1 MQKFLKIFLLSTSLF
16 YFISCTPKVAE
27 ILKPAGENYR
37 QEQVK
42 LFTDDTSESMVYK
55 ANLDYHGKDFSSL
68 IYLKKTAEQTYS
80 MVLMTTFGNTMLEGT
95 FSNNGIVFKNVVSY
109 LNRKP
114 LLDLL
119 EHDWRLLLR
128 GNLFNDR
135 PLVYSDTTE
144 QSIYKF
150 NEKDGTSLYY
160 YSKGKGTV
168 EMIESYTGRSKKAVL
183 TIDRMPP
190 KNPESISIEH
200 PGMGLKISMTRLKTP
215 TDDSME

>member
-1 MQKFLKIFLLSTSLF
+1 MQKFLTLSLF
-16 YFISCTPKVAE
+16 LTSVTVFFSCTPKVAE
-27 ILKPAGENYR
+27 TLKRAGENYR

-55 ANLDYHGKDFSSL
+55 ASLDYHGKDFSSL
-68 IYLKKTAEQTYS
+68 IYLKKTAEQSYS

-95 FSNNGIVFKNVVSY
+95 FSNTGFAFKNVVSY

-119 EHDWRLLLR
+119 EHDWWLLLR
-128 GNLFNDR
+128 GNLFNER
-135 PLVYSDTTE
+135 PFIYADTAE

-160 YSKGKGTV
+160 YSKGKGSV
-168 EMIESYTGRSKKAVL
+168 EMIESYTGKSKKAVL

-215 TDDSME
+215 TDDSMD